1 MRRRR
6 FQYSPKG
13 SGLFALNVT
22 SMTDMFTIMLVFLL
36 QTYNT
41 SNVEINPDMGQRLP
55 ASASEANPVLS
66 YQLSLNKNELKLE
79 EKVLAKIKD
88 YDFSSG
94 DIDKNDSNFI
104 KPLFDELYK
113 ISQQKNEKDPKGVT
127 DGRLIL
133 KADSDFS
140 YQTLRKVLYTAS
152 MAGFPKVK
160 LATVV
165 GH

>member
-6 FQYSPKG
+6 FQYTQKG
-13 SGLFALNVT
+13 TGLFGLNIT

-36 QTYNT
+36 QSYNT
-41 SNVEINPDMGQRLP
+41 SNVEINPDVGQRLP
-55 ASASEANPVLS
+55 SSSSEANAVLS
-66 YQLSLNKNELKLE
+66 YQLSLNKTELKLQ

-88 YDFSSG
+88 YDFSSN
-94 DIDKNDSNFI
+94 DIDQNDSNFI
-104 KPLFDELYK
+104 KPLFEELYK
-113 ISQQKNEKDPKGVT
+113 ISQQKNEKDPMGVA

-140 YQTLRKVLYTAS
+140 YHTLRKVLYTAS